1 MNHEIF
7 IKIDH
12 ILGHQT
18 QFNQF
23 KRIQTMY
30 LNLNEINLYSQ
41 KLT

>member
-18 QFNQF
+18 QFDKF

-30 LNLNEINLYSQ
+30 LNHNEIDLHFQ
-41 KLT
+41 KLS